1 MCVHHITPCLSQQC
15 VIELM
20 QFMFLTDSFDDDKM
34 YQVPEGWN
42 IHSFSS
48 LC

>member
-1 MCVHHITPCLSQQC
+1 
-15 VIELM
+15 
-20 QFMFLTDSFDDDKM
+20 MFLTDSFDDDKM

-48 LC
+48 LCWTRGICLRMNVFLHSKSV